1 MRWVRYREGGRV
13 FHGVPREGYAIREGV
28 GNPFPRRIPDHARSA
43 GAAYA
48 NPRGVI
54 GEVGETSAG
63 RGSLAARF
71 CFGLPTEKGTF
82 VLR

>member
-13 FHGVPREGYAIREGV
+13 FYGVPREGYAIREGV

-48 NPRGVI
+48 NPCGVI
-54 GEVGETSAG
+54 GEVGELRPDEFFWLPVSA
-63 RGSLAARF
+63 SA
-71 CFGLPTEKGTF
+71 
-82 VLR
+82 